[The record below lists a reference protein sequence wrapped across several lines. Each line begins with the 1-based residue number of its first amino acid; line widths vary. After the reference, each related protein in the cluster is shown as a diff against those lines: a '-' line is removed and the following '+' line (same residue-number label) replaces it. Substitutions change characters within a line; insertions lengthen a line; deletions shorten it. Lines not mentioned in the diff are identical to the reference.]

1 MQTTKEYTHKLL
13 LETARRAFFKKGF
26 KAVSMREISKLSGIG
41 LSNIYNYYPCK
52 DDLLADVLH
61 PLLEAMN
68 SMLEDHNRPEAFSLD
83 VFTSEEYHRS
93 SMKEVMNIVRRYR
106 EEFKLLFSS
115 IQDSRFNDYWEQW
128 IKRSTVMGIEYMEG
142 MKKLYPDLHTD
153 ISLFFMHFTC
163 SWWVNMMKEVVQH
176 AVLMSH
182 QVLKRWVNMMKE
194 VVQHEELSSEEIEC
208 FIGEYIRFSTG
219 GWKRLM
225 NVKIER

>member
-176 AVLMSH
+176 
-182 QVLKRWVNMMKE
+182 
-194 VVQHEELSSEEIEC
+194 EELSSLS
-208 FIGEYIRFSTG
+208 YSIRKRSTLAIFCSTRHPLLAWADAAG
-219 GWKRLM
+219 LVKQDFAWCRRL
-225 NVKIER
+225 NTAPLR

>member
-176 AVLMSH
+176 
-182 QVLKRWVNMMKE
+182 
-194 VVQHEELSSEEIEC
+194 EELSSEEIEC
-208 FIGEYIRFSTG
+208 LIGEYIRFSTG

>member
-1 MQTTKEYTHKLL
+1 
-13 LETARRAFFKKGF
+13 
-26 KAVSMREISKLSGIG
+26 
-41 LSNIYNYYPCK
+41 
-52 DDLLADVLH
+52 
-61 PLLEAMN
+61 
-68 SMLEDHNRPEAFSLD
+68 
-83 VFTSEEYHRS
+83 
-93 SMKEVMNIVRRYR
+93 MNIVRRYR

-176 AVLMSH
+176 
-182 QVLKRWVNMMKE
+182 
-194 VVQHEELSSEEIEC
+194 EELSSEEIEC

>member
-83 VFTSEEYHRS
+83 VFNSEEYHRS

-176 AVLMSH
+176 
-182 QVLKRWVNMMKE
+182 
-194 VVQHEELSSEEIEC
+194 EELSSKEIEC

>member
-83 VFTSEEYHRS
+83 VITS
-93 SMKEVMNIVRRYR
+93 
-106 EEFKLLFSS
+106 
-115 IQDSRFNDYWEQW
+115 
-128 IKRSTVMGIEYMEG
+128 
-142 MKKLYPDLHTD
+142 
-153 ISLFFMHFTC
+153 FMD
-163 SWWVNMMKEVVQH
+163 
-176 AVLMSH
+176 
-182 QVLKRWVNMMKE
+182 
-194 VVQHEELSSEEIEC
+194 
-208 FIGEYIRFSTG
+208 
-219 GWKRLM
+219 
-225 NVKIER
+225 ER

>member
-68 SMLEDHNRPEAFSLD
+68 SMLEDHNRPEA
-83 VFTSEEYHRS
+83 SEEYHRS

-176 AVLMSH
+176 VICRSMRRIS
-182 QVLKRWVNMMKE
+182 RWVNMMKE

>member
-13 LETARRAFFKKGF
+13 LETARRVFFKKGF

-176 AVLMSH
+176 VICRSMRRIS
-182 QVLKRWVNMMKE
+182 RWVNMMKE

>member
-83 VFTSEEYHRS
+83 VFTSEEYHRIVKNLS
-93 SMKEVMNIVRRYR
+93 YFFHLSKPLVSMIIGNNGLKEV
-106 EEFKLLFSS
+106 
-115 IQDSRFNDYWEQW
+115 Q
-128 IKRSTVMGIEYMEG
+128 
-142 MKKLYPDLHTD
+142 
-153 ISLFFMHFTC
+153 
-163 SWWVNMMKEVVQH
+163 
-176 AVLMSH
+176 
-182 QVLKRWVNMMKE
+182 
-194 VVQHEELSSEEIEC
+194 
-208 FIGEYIRFSTG
+208 
-219 GWKRLM
+219 
-225 NVKIER
+225 

>member
-83 VFTSEEYHRS
+83 VFTSAEDGIVKNLSYFFHLS
-93 SMKEVMNIVRRYR
+93 KTLVSMIIGNNGLKEV
-106 EEFKLLFSS
+106 
-115 IQDSRFNDYWEQW
+115 Q
-128 IKRSTVMGIEYMEG
+128 
-142 MKKLYPDLHTD
+142 
-153 ISLFFMHFTC
+153 
-163 SWWVNMMKEVVQH
+163 
-176 AVLMSH
+176 
-182 QVLKRWVNMMKE
+182 
-194 VVQHEELSSEEIEC
+194 
-208 FIGEYIRFSTG
+208 
-219 GWKRLM
+219 
-225 NVKIER
+225 

>member
-153 ISLFFMHFTC
+153 ISLFFMHFTKTVTLTEHRPADGMLTMRVKNTTYN
-163 SWWVNMMKEVVQH
+163 VNIFFNPNAKSTLDTQMRKIIQKE
-176 AVLMSH
+176 A
-182 QVLKRWVNMMKE
+182 KAGN
-194 VVQHEELSSEEIEC
+194 
-208 FIGEYIRFSTG
+208 F
-219 GWKRLM
+219 
-225 NVKIER
+225 